1 MLLETGNYEKR
12 WCKVCEHWLPEDN
25 EFFPQVKSKTNRRGY
40 TYGHVCRR
48 CKVKIDHAYNVKY
61 VDNKLRKQAEERKKR
76 KSYWDGREMEY
87 MIAGIP
93 VKERE
98 EFLVK
103 LYAVAGLD
111 FYEEMEKARK
121 RRDANEKRRKTR
133 LENKMKK
140 LKEESVKDKN
150 GDTLKK

>member
-1 MLLETGNYEKR
+1 
-12 WCKVCEHWLPEDN
+12 
-25 EFFPQVKSKTNRRGY
+25 
-40 TYGHVCRR
+40 
-48 CKVKIDHAYNVKY
+48 
-61 VDNKLRKQAEERKKR
+61 
-76 KSYWDGREMEY
+76 MEY

-150 GDTLKK
+150 RDTLKK